1 MMNSMN
7 VITDRLTMMI
17 IENTKDLA
25 DAIRKLRNDRQLTLT
40 DLAEATGVGRNTI
53 YNIENC
59 RNTGS
64 IEILFKLLRSLGKSI
79 RIE

>member
-1 MMNSMN
+1 MMTIN
-7 VITDRLTMMI
+7 
-17 IENTKDLA
+17 NT
-25 DAIRKLRNDRQLTLT
+25 Q
-40 DLAEATGVGRNTI
+40 DLAEAIKKLRTANNLTLSELSDASGVARNTI

>member
-1 MMNSMN
+1 MK
-7 VITDRLTMMI
+7 ITS
-17 IENTKDLA
+17 IEELSA
-25 DAIRKLRNDRQLTLT
+25 ELRKARSDMKLTLS
-40 DLAEATGVGRNTI
+40 DLSDCSGVARNTI

>member
-1 MMNSMN
+1 MK
-7 VITDRLTMMI
+7 ITS
-17 IENTKDLA
+17 IEELSVEL
-25 DAIRKLRNDRQLTLT
+25 RKARSEMKLTLS
-40 DLAEATGVGRNTI
+40 DLSDSSGVARNTI

>member
-1 MMNSMN
+1 MTIN
-7 VITDRLTMMI
+7 
-17 IENTKDLA
+17 NT
-25 DAIRKLRNDRQLTLT
+25 Q
-40 DLAEATGVGRNTI
+40 DLAEAIKKLRTANNLTLSELSDASGVARNTI

>member
-1 MMNSMN
+1 MNYAHFSN
-7 VITDRLTMMI
+7 QR
-17 IENTKDLA
+17 KF
-25 DAIRKLRNDRQLTLT
+25 RKLRTDKHLTLT
-40 DLAEATGVGRNTI
+40 YLAEASGVGRNSI

-79 RIE
+79 RVE

>member
-1 MMNSMN
+1 MNSMN